1 MTDNDETQEIEQ
13 LRRRVSEL
21 EGELE
26 TARSPGAPGVGATA
40 EGHSHG
46 RWRAVVAAT
55 LITLS
60 CVLAPLSV
68 TAVWANRQVSDTN
81 RYVETVA
88 PLAHDPAIQSAI
100 ATRVTQEVL
109 ARVDVNAITAQT
121 LDAISKLNLPPR
133 AAAGLAALQ
142 VPIVNGVENFT
153 ASEVAKVVASP
164 QFATVW
170 AQANRAAH
178 AQLVNL
184 LSGKQN
190 GAVTTQNGAV
200 TLNLAPIVAKVKQ
213 QLIADGYTV
222 ANNIPT
228 VNKSFVLV
236 RSDAITK
243 AQGLYRLLDT
253 LGTWL
258 PVIAL
263 LLLGIGVYVA
273 RDHRRALLLGSLGVV
288 ASMLVLGVVLA
299 VVRPLYLNAVPTDVL
314 PREAAGNVFDTLVHF
329 LRTGLRTTGVL
340 FLVVAVGA
348 FFTGPAP
355 AATRTRRA
363 LGGAIASLGS
373 GAEARGLRTGPVGP
387 WTYAHKRA
395 LRIAVVVAGALTLTL
410 WSRPSI
416 AVVLWTAVFVLIGI
430 GLVELLGRPSVTPV
444 PVGAGLDRE
453 PAVPRQREPAV
464 PAAPASETPADEPTT
479 EIPVEAPADPGRFT
493 RGG

>member
-1 MTDNDETQEIEQ
+1 MADNDETEEVEQ

-26 TARSPGAPGVGATA
+26 TARSPGNPGTGGTP
-40 EGHSHG
+40 EGHAHG

-68 TAVWANRQVSDTN
+68 TAVWANRQVSDTD
-81 RYVETVA
+81 RYVETVT

-100 ATRVTQEVL
+100 AAQVTKEVFTRV
-109 ARVDVNAITAQT
+109 DINAITAQT

-133 AAAGLAALQ
+133 AAAGLQALQ
-142 VPIVNGVENFT
+142 VPIVNGVQSFT
-153 ASEVAKVVASP
+153 RSEVEKVVASP

-170 AQANRAAH
+170 EKANRAAH

-184 LSGKQN
+184 LSGKQT
-190 GAVTTQNGAV
+190 GAVTAQNGAV
-200 TLNLAPIVAKVKQ
+200 TLNLAPIIAPVKQ

-228 VNKSFVLV
+228 VNKTFTLV
-236 RSDAITK
+236 QSDSVTK
-243 AQGLYRLLDT
+243 AQGVYRLLNT

-263 LLLGIGVYVA
+263 LLLALGVYVA
-273 RDHRRALLLGSLGVV
+273 RDHRRALLRGSLGVV
-288 ASMLVLGVVLA
+288 ASMLVLGVLLA
-299 VVRPLYLNAVPTDVL
+299 VVRPLYLDAVPTDVL
-314 PREAAGNVFDTLVHF
+314 PREAAGSVFDTLVRF
-329 LRTGLRTTGVL
+329 LRTGLRTVGVL
-340 FLVVAVGA
+340 FLVVALGA

-355 AATRTRRA
+355 TATRTRRA
-363 LGGAIASLGS
+363 LGGAITSLGS

-416 AVVLWTAVFVLIGI
+416 AVVLWTAAFVLLGVAII
-430 GLVELLGRPSVTPV
+430 EFLGRPAPAPV
-444 PVGAGLDRE
+444 PVAAGVGQE
-453 PAVPRQREPAV
+453 PSVPRQREPAV
-464 PAAPASETPADEPTT
+464 PAAPASEAPADEPTT
-479 EIPVEAPADPGRFT
+479 EIPVETPADPGSFT

>member
-1 MTDNDETQEIEQ
+1 M
-13 LRRRVSEL
+13 
-21 EGELE
+21 
-26 TARSPGAPGVGATA
+26 
-40 EGHSHG
+40 
-46 RWRAVVAAT
+46 VAAT

-68 TAVWANRQVSDTN
+68 TAVWANRQVSDTD

-100 ATRVTQEVL
+100 AARVSQEVF

-121 LDAISKLNLPPR
+121 LDAIAKLDLPPR

-142 VPIVNGVENFT
+142 VPIVNGVQNFT
-153 ASEVAKVVASP
+153 RSEVEKVVASP

-178 AQLVNL
+178 TQLVNL
-184 LSGKQN
+184 LSGEQN

-200 TLNLAPIVAKVKQ
+200 TLNLAPIIAKVKQ

-243 AQGLYRLLDT
+243 AQGVYRLLDT

-263 LLLGIGVYVA
+263 LLLGVGVYLA

-288 ASMLVLGVVLA
+288 ASMLVLGVMLA
-299 VVRPLYLNAVPTDVL
+299 VVRPLYLDAVPPNVL
-314 PREAAGNVFDTLVHF
+314 PREAAGNVFDTLVRF

-340 FLVVAVGA
+340 FLVVRARRLLHRARTDRDADPCARWVGRSR
-348 FFTGPAP
+348 P
-355 AATRTRRA
+355 
-363 LGGAIASLGS
+363 LGS

-387 WTYAHKRA
+387 WIYAHKRA

-430 GLVELLGRPSVTPV
+430 GLVELLGRPSGAPV
-444 PVGAGLDRE
+444 PVAAGLDRE

-464 PAAPASETPADEPTT
+464 PATPGSETPADEPTT
-479 EIPVEAPADPGRFT
+479 EIPVETPADPGRFT